1 MHWKPAL
8 IEVFEGLRHWL
19 EPFVPGAVGAAIA
32 QMWESGL
39 GWRDRL
45 AQWTVGVTFAA
56 FLVPAAGH
64 VFHWPLPLINA
75 VGFVV
80 GTLAFKAYKP
90 LREAFI
96 AGAAGGLKAA
106 FTNLGSW
113 VPRRGAAPVPPNTEG
128 EG

>member
-8 IEVFEGLRHWL
+8 IEIFDGLRHWL
-19 EPFVPGAVGAAIA
+19 EPFVPGAVGAAIG
-32 QMWESGL
+32 QMWEPGL

-96 AGAAGGLKAA
+96 AGASGGLKLF